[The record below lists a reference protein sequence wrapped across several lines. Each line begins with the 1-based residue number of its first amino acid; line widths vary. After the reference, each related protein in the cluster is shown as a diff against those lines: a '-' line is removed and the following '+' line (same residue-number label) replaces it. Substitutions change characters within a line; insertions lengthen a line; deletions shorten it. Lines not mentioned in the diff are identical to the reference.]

1 MLMEKNKKNK
11 FLIGLSLIKGLGPKK
26 YEKLLNFYGTTQK
39 IWLASENEL
48 KKIEGLGVKFSNDFI
63 VIREKINLDKE
74 LDRLEQLNIECIG
87 KDDAQYP
94 EILKSIYDPPFIL
107 YKKGGQL
114 PWDRP
119 CVAIVGARKMT
130 AYGREMSFWLG
141 KELARQGIGVISGMA
156 RGIDTWAHKGAL
168 QGGGLTVGVLGCG
181 LDTCYPLEN
190 KKLMSQIM
198 AQGAVLSEFP
208 VGVPPKPGHFPLRNR
223 IISGLSLGTVI
234 VEAQTKSGALI
245 TADQALEQGREVFAV
260 PGPITSPA
268 SRGCHNLI
276 KQGAKLVQD
285 IDDLLEELALSEEK
299 TTISINSANKKTK
312 SSTLS
317 EEEKELLN
325 SMSFHPMLADEIAM
339 QISWPI
345 GKLKSILTLLE
356 IKGMVVQEAGSCFLR
371 IK

>member
-1 MLMEKNKKNK
+1 MEKNKKNK
-11 FLIGLSLIKGLGPKK
+11 FLIGLSLISGLGPKK
-26 YEKLLNFYGTTQK
+26 YERLLSFYGSPQK
-39 IWLASENEL
+39 IWLAQESEL
-48 KKIEGLGVKFSNDFI
+48 KKIEGLGIKFSTGFI
-63 VIREKINLDKE
+63 AHREKINLDKE

-87 KDDAQYP
+87 KDDLDYP

-130 AYGREMSFWLG
+130 AYGREVAFWLG

-156 RGIDTWAHKGAL
+156 KGIDTWAHKGAL

-181 LDTCYPLEN
+181 LDICYPLEN

-208 VGVPPKPGHFPLRNR
+208 LGVAPKPHHFPLRNR

-245 TADQALEQGREVFAV
+245 TADQALEQGREVFAI
-260 PGPITSPA
+260 PGPITSP
-268 SRGCHNLI
+268 SSKGCHSLI
-276 KQGAKLVQD
+276 KQGAKLLHN
-285 IDDLLEELALSEEK
+285 IDDLLEELALPKGK
-299 TTISINSANKKTK
+299 TAPVINSASKKTK
-312 SSTLS
+312 TSILS

-325 SMSFHPMLADEIAM
+325 TMSFHPMLTDEIAI

-345 GKLKSILTLLE
+345 GKLKSTLTLLE
-356 IKGMVVQEAGSCFLR
+356 IRGMVVQEAGGCFLR

>member
-1 MLMEKNKKNK
+1 MEKNRKNK
-11 FLIGLSLIKGLGPKK
+11 FLVGLSLINGLGAKK
-26 YEKLLNFYGTTQK
+26 YEKLIKVYGSPQE
-39 IWLASENEL
+39 IWSASENEL
-48 KKIEGLGVKFSNDFI
+48 KKIEGLGIKFSKDFI
-63 VIREKINLDKE
+63 VLREKINLDKE

-87 KDDAQYP
+87 KDDILYP

-114 PWDRP
+114 PCDMP
-119 CVAIVGARKMT
+119 CVAIVGSRKMT
-130 AYGREMSFWLG
+130 AYGRETAFWLG
-141 KELARQGIGVISGMA
+141 KELALHGIGVISGMA

-168 QGGGLTVGVLGCG
+168 QGGGLTVGILGCG
-181 LDTCYPLEN
+181 LDTCYPFEN
-190 KKLMSQIM
+190 KKLMFQIM
-198 AQGAVLSEFP
+198 AQGAILSEFP
-208 VGVPPKPGHFPLRNR
+208 VGIPPKPGNFPLRNR

-245 TADQALEQGREVFAV
+245 TADQALEQGREVFAI

-268 SRGCHNLI
+268 SKGCHNLI

-285 IDDLLEELALSEEK
+285 IDDLLEELHLPK
-299 TTISINSANKKTK
+299 GKKTVCRNQTIKKNK
-312 SSTLS
+312 SSILS
-317 EEEKELLN
+317 EEEKKLLN
-325 SMSFHPMLADEIAM
+325 SMSFHPMLVDEIAM